1 MFTPAAENNPSI
13 RRAPLLGLLLLWLVA
28 CVLALVGLGDLPLR
42 DFDEGIVARV
52 AFELSQKQGP
62 EALLPTLWDSPYLNK
77 PPGLHWLI
85 AAAIQL
91 NNNGGSSFTG
101 IPSNNVV
108 RLVPALLSTLI
119 IPLGGLVQWHLRP
132 NDRTSCLATAAILLT
147 LMPVVR
153 HGRLAML
160 DGPQLSAMALLWL
173 LVLTLDR
180 SPMDRWRTLG
190 AGLISS
196 GMLLLKA
203 PLLLPAAAAA
213 LIPVLWGGEF
223 RRWWRWPLAGWFAA
237 GLIPGL
243 AWHLWHGLHRGTGA
257 LWLWGGDGAGRVL
270 FDAGEGSDLGWKVP
284 AIEMLEGGW
293 PWLLL
298 WPFAMAWAW
307 RQRHSRWGKWA
318 LGTQAVLAI
327 AILPLKTQLPWYSH
341 PLWLPFALLCGAALA
356 WLIHRKDLKNPP
368 GAAVVKHV
376 PYLWLSLGVSLVLFG
391 LIGASGRVLTFYPYS
406 GIALAAGVGWSI
418 GGWLMLRPTHAK
430 RKLGAISM
438 VAGSVAA
445 LYLLMGSSL
454 WLWELNENWPV
465 EPVAQLAAEA
475 KGAKVVLE
483 GNDERPSLNWYAGQR
498 ISSLEAVPD
507 AEWILTR
514 NPQRISSMAQERQ
527 CKAAQ
532 SKEDWALLFCGPRTQ

>member
-1 MFTPAAENNPSI
+1 M
-13 RRAPLLGLLLLWLVA
+13 GLLLLWFVA
-28 CVLALVGLGDLPLR
+28 CLLALVGLGDLPLR

-52 AFELSQKQGP
+52 AFELSQKQGA

-85 AAAIQL
+85 ATAIQL
-91 NNNGGSSFTG
+91 SNSGDTSLPGL
-101 IPSNNVV
+101 PSNTVV
-108 RLVPALLSTLI
+108 RLVPALLSTLVV
-119 IPLGGLVQWHLRP
+119 PLGGLVQWHLRP
-132 NDRTSCLATAAILLT
+132 NDRTSCLATAGILLT
-147 LMPVVR
+147 LMPVIR

-173 LVLTLDR
+173 LVLSLDR
-180 SPMDRWRTLG
+180 SPMDRWRMLG

-213 LIPVLWGGEF
+213 LIPMLWGGEL
-223 RRWWRWPLAGWFAA
+223 RRWWRWPLAGWFGV

-243 AWHLWHGLHRGTGA
+243 AWHLWHGLHRGAGA

-284 AIEMLEGGW
+284 VIEMLEGGW

-318 LGTQAVLAI
+318 LGTQVILAL

-341 PLWLPFALLCGAALA
+341 PLWLPFALLCGAPLA
-356 WLIHRKDLKNPP
+356 WLIHRKDLTNPP
-368 GAAVVKHV
+368 GAAILKHV
-376 PYLWLSLGVSLVLFG
+376 PFLWLALGVTLVLFG

-465 EPVAQLAAEA
+465 EPVAQLAAQA

-498 ISSLEAVPD
+498 ISSLDAVPD
-507 AEWILTR
+507 AQWILTR
-514 NPQRISSMAQERQ
+514 NPQRISSMVQERQ
-527 CKAAQ
+527 CKLAQ
-532 SKEDWALLFCGPRTQ
+532 SKEDWALLFCGPQTQ